1 MLTLVLS
8 LKIFPFICEYVTRSD
23 VLELR
28 KVCKHWRYAVDNF
41 LDQRNRYLS
50 SSIYHTDQYRVS
62 VPAEEMDHVWILHN
76 QLTLTCKILDGLLKP
91 HVHYTHKFFT
101 GRSVR
106 LSFSMTC
113 RTRKYDKFM
122 KHFGEN
128 LLHLKIRSTYNGVS
142 SLLRYLVRVLK
153 FCPNLKTLVISGA
166 SWPREPEP
174 EDQMS
179 EVEIIEDYART
190 LERVWPQQL
199 ECITFR
205 LKGEYEDILKSVCLS
220 IFCPH
225 QNWFNMIRPTEFYK
239 NMAEKVC
246 QLTFVLKSNT
256 ALESMLKLDIP
267 VTILNLDFTYDAD
280 GSEMYVLLVNVINR
294 LRDSLTSLR
303 IAFMTDFA
311 PFSESSSD
319 FDVPVLDMPKL
330 KVLTMKWPSVHVS
343 LNPFSKLK
351 SLEYLTIYYHHHD
364 ETPPENVEKAL
375 KDTEEHEVLDIRRLL
390 IKQMQFPYHEP
401 YFSNMWSILPK
412 LREFK
417 FVVSSTNNAL
427 PVERLYRKDAHETHD
442 KNCTFESCKAL
453 INKK

>member
-1 MLTLVLS
+1 M
-8 LKIFPFICEYVTRSD
+8 
-23 VLELR
+23 LELR

-50 SSIYHTDQYRVS
+50 SSVYHTDQYRVS
-62 VPAEEMDHVWILHN
+62 VPAEEMDNVWILHN

-91 HVHYTHKFFT
+91 NFHYSRSHKFFT
-101 GRSVR
+101 GKSVR

-113 RTRKYDKFM
+113 RTRKYDKLM
-122 KHFGEN
+122 KHFGFN
-128 LLHLKIRSTYNGVS
+128 ISHLKIRSTYNGVS
-142 SLLRYLVRVLK
+142 SLNRYLVRVLK

-179 EVEIIEDYART
+179 EREIVQDYART
-190 LERVWPQQL
+190 LERVWPRNL
-199 ECITFR
+199 ESITFR

-225 QNWFNMIRPTEFYK
+225 QNWFGMVRPTEFYK

-267 VTILNLDFTYDAD
+267 VTILNLDFTYDAA
-280 GSEMYVLLVNVINR
+280 GKEMYVLLVNVINR
-294 LRDSLTSLR
+294 LRDSLTFLR
-303 IAFMTDFA
+303 IAFMSDFM
-311 PFSESSSD
+311 PFSESFSD

-330 KVLTMKWPSVHVS
+330 KVFMLKWPSFHVS
-343 LNPFSKLK
+343 LNPFSNLK
-351 SLEYLTIYYHHHD
+351 SLEYLTIYYHYHD
-364 ETPPENVEKAL
+364 ETPPTKVEKAL
-375 KDTEEHEVLDIRRLL
+375 KEMEEHEVLDIRRLL
-390 IKQMQFPYHEP
+390 IEQMRFPYHQP
-401 YFSNMWSILPK
+401 YFSNMWDIFPK

-417 FVVSSTNNAL
+417 FVTSSTDAAL
-427 PVERLYRKDAHETHD
+427 PVERLYRKDKYEMHD
-442 KNCTFESCKAL
+442 KNCTFENCKSS
-453 INKK
+453 INLK